1 MSINGL
7 TKEFQM
13 AFNANISKSFADLS
27 ATFATQVANDVIR
40 KLSLRYGFDVREACD
55 FIYGE
60 GIKVETARTEILKKD
75 LPWCGE
81 VDPECCNAISFGNKL
96 FRQCSKAPKRGGL
109 CTPCANQLDKTGSL
123 RYGDVTAR
131 MACGAMDYEVGKDKV
146 VTYAGYMVRNKLTE
160 ADVLAAA
167 QSYGLTID
175 PDQFVAMPKRGRPSK
190 KDMSVP
196 DDTESSDDEAE
207 VPVPEPVPEP
217 TPDVPEPVVEIPVP
231 DVPDQAGAA
240 EVPAEAAAEAE
251 EEEEEEEITI
261 EKLNIMSRS
270 DLNELAKKHG
280 VVASNKDK
288 KIALL
293 ITKLNLI
300 PLEEGEEDE

>member
-1 MSINGL
+1 
-7 TKEFQM
+7 M

-55 FIYGE
+55 FIYGD
-60 GIKVETARTEILKKD
+60 GVKVETANTEILKKD

-96 FRQCSKAPKRGGL
+96 FRQCSKAPKRDGL

-123 RYGDVTAR
+123 RYGDVNAR
-131 MACGAMDYEVGKDKV
+131 MACGVMDYEVGKDKV
-146 VTYAGYMVRNKLTE
+146 VSYAGYMVRNKLTE

-175 PDQFVAMPKRGRPSK
+175 PSQFIAMPKRGRPSK

-196 DDTESSDDEAE
+196 DDTEEASDAEGPGPEQADVPVEGPFPEQADVQAEFPVPEPEQAAEAE
-207 VPVPEPVPEP
+207 VPE
-217 TPDVPEPVVEIPVP
+217 
-231 DVPDQAGAA
+231 QAK
-240 EVPAEAAAEAE
+240 
-251 EEEEEEEITI
+251 EEITI
-261 EKLNIMSRS
+261 EKLNTMSRT
-270 DLNELAKKHG
+270 DLNDLAKKHG

-293 ITKLNLI
+293 IIKLNLT
-300 PLEEGEEDE
+300 PLEEGEEEEEE